1 MQEYHDNPLSGHIGF
16 YKTYKKI
23 RERYSWKGQKKDVI
37 KYVQECIICQKNKIE
52 HDYPTGLLQPL
63 PIPDKK
69 WESISMDFIT
79 GLPKVQ
85 EKDSIMV
92 VVDR

>member
-1 MQEYHDNPLSGHIGF
+1 M
-16 YKTYKKI
+16 
-23 RERYSWKGQKKDVI
+23 I
-37 KYVQECIICQKNKIE
+37 KYVQECIIFQKNKAE

-79 GLPKVQ
+79 SLPKVQ
-85 EKDSIMV
+85 ENDSIMV
-92 VVDR
+92 VVDRLTKYAHFFPISIHHKAPQIA